1 LFDHRAAGDFV
12 EAVQAPCRAAVNV
25 AGIVRERNTNYI
37 LTLTE
42 LTGDMIQDPDPTPD
56 TFYRNAQALADERVK
71 QREAFE
77 AVISE
82 TASAYLDFLYAPFYY
97 LRGN

>member
-12 EAVQAPCRAAVNV
+12 EAIQAPYRAGVNV
-25 AGIVRERNTNYI
+25 VGIVRERNTNYT
-37 LTLTE
+37 LTLAE
-42 LTGDMIQDPDPTPD
+42 LTGDMIEDLTPD
-56 TFYRNAQALADERVK
+56 TFYRNARALADERVK

>member
-1 LFDHRAAGDFV
+1 M
-12 EAVQAPCRAAVNV
+12 NV
-25 AGIVRERNTNYI
+25 VGIVRERNTNCI
-37 LTLTE
+37 LTLAE
-42 LTGDMIQDPDPTPD
+42 LTGDMIQDPTPD
-56 TFYRNAQALADERVK
+56 TFWRNARSLADERVK

-82 TASAYLDFLYAPFYY
+82 TASAYLDFFYAPFYY